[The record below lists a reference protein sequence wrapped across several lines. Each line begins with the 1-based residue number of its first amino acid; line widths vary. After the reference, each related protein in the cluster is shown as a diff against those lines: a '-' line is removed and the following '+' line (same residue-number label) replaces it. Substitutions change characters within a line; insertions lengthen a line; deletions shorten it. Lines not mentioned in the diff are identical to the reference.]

1 MDDVGTR
8 RCGRRAAS
16 GSDQAIKLKNNP
28 KLWFTEILW
37 SFLRNANL
45 GDDTNWKVEDQLD
58 YLYVNAPLLKRLKN
72 ARVPL
77 REEVFDVNPRLIDHL
92 PIVCKFDRTR
102 GNEDEQLVASPLVLI
117 PVGGPH
123 AWPRVDAAR
132 PSGRLLV
139 VVDRQ
144 RTGPGQSKPF
154 ANNGSLLYAVIVR
167 MPYRGISTSRVTRT
181 RPSIWA

>member
-58 YLYVNAPLLKRLKN
+58 YFYVNAPLLKRLKN

-77 REEVFDVNPRLIDHL
+77 REEVFDVNPRLSDHL
-92 PIVCKFDRTR
+92 PIVCKFD
-102 GNEDEQLVASPLVLI
+102 
-117 PVGGPH
+117 
-123 AWPRVDAAR
+123 
-132 PSGRLLV
+132 
-139 VVDRQ
+139 
-144 RTGPGQSKPF
+144 
-154 ANNGSLLYAVIVR
+154 
-167 MPYRGISTSRVTRT
+167 
-181 RPSIWA
+181 